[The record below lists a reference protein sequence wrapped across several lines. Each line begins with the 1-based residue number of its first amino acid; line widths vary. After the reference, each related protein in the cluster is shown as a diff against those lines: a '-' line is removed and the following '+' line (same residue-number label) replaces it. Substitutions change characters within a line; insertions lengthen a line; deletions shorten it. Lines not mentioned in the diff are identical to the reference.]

1 MATPAKIQAVA
12 DIKERLESAQA
23 VFLAEYAG
31 LSVKQQ
37 QTLRR
42 GLKEQD
48 AEFKVVKMSLAR
60 RATAELDMAVLG
72 DLLLGP
78 TGLAFV
84 GGDPVS
90 AAKALVEFAK
100 GHEVFVI
107 KGGLLGSEFLTP
119 ERISELASLES
130 RDVLLADIAG
140 LLAAPATR
148 VAELLEGL
156 QREMA
161 GLLQALLDQRD
172 EQGDGVA
179 DAGETMVDGEVVEAS
194 SDEAEAGADE
204 APAERSDDTAAADDT
219 TDVKADDPTGVTEE
233 PTETVEEE

>member
-1 MATPAKIQAVA
+1 MATPAKVRAVA

-42 GLKEQD
+42 GLKEQG

-60 RATAELDMAVLG
+60 RATVELDIAGLD

-78 TGLAFV
+78 TGLAFA

-100 GHEVFVI
+100 DHAVFVI

-119 ERISELASLES
+119 ERVSELASLES
-130 RDVLLADIAG
+130 RDVLLAHIAG
-140 LLAAPATR
+140 LFAAPASM
-148 VAELLEGL
+148 VAGLLEGL

-161 GLLQALLDQRD
+161 GLLQALLDQKD
-172 EQGDGVA
+172 EQGDDGGDAQEGDAQEAVVDAEVA
-179 DAGETMVDGEVVEAS
+179 EAT
-194 SDEAEAGADE
+194 SDEAEPSVDE
-204 APAERSDDTAAADDT
+204 APAETNDDTAAN
-219 TDVKADDPTGVTEE
+219 DDPTDVTEE